1 MDLLYGFLSHM
12 EAVDWE
18 IFVFA
23 TWNGITHKITRLLSS
38 DIIDE
43 VILGL
48 RVIFVEWAKDFII
61 SHETS
66 NRHWIIHVF

>member
-1 MDLLYGFLSHM
+1 MDLLYVFCSHM

-23 TWNGITHKITRLLSS
+23 IWNGITHKITRLLSS

-48 RVIFVEWAKDFII
+48 RVIFVE
-61 SHETS
+61 
-66 NRHWIIHVF
+66 